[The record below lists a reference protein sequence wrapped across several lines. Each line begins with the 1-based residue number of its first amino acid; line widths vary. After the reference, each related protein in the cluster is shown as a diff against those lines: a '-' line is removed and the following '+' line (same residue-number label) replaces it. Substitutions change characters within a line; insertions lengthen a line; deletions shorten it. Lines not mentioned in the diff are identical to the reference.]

1 MPARLII
8 FWQIFQEPVKV
19 LFEDIRQRT
28 PDFNLDDSAL
38 RRSDGVLGA
47 SVNVA
52 PSLPEE
58 TLRKQINI
66 FTIIDPWDSDSRNS
80 LSPNLPNTLT
90 LRTIG

>member
-1 MPARLII
+1 MPARLIN
-8 FWQIFQEPVKV
+8 FWQIIKEPVKV

-90 LRTIG
+90 LCTIG